1 MFLISSIHFIAK
13 YNISLLHYLENNGQ
27 IFISES
33 TVLPA
38 LWTSMFDGLL
48 KEDTIRTELI
58 GVVKWQ
64 FKLIL

>member
-1 MFLISSIHFIAK
+1 MLRILYIFTVTLQRGEYLFSFLISSIHFIAK

-27 IFISES
+27 IFIRES

-48 KEDTIRTELI
+48 
-58 GVVKWQ
+58 
-64 FKLIL
+64 